1 MDKRT
6 QISFLSMLV
15 VLLLGTLVLVSCGGD
30 QTEIVSPTSEQEQ
43 IAPLTLNGQSLVE
56 ERCTRCH
63 DLARVT
69 NTQKTEEEWQAT
81 VERMVSKGAD
91 LSPAEQ
97 EAVIKYLAEMYPK

>member
-1 MDKRT
+1 MDRRT
-6 QISFLSMLV
+6 RIKFLSMLV
-15 VLLLGTLVLVSCGGD
+15 ILLLGTLVIVSCGGN

-43 IAPLTLNGQSLVE
+43 IAPPALDGQSLVE

-69 NTQKTEEEWQAT
+69 NVQKTDEEWQAT

-91 LSPAEQ
+91 LNPAEQ
-97 EAVIKYLAEMYPK
+97 EAVIQYLAETYPK